1 MQHAAKQRDSQFGAN
16 DRIGANESG
25 IDRQFSEVS
34 AAVVEHLPHMRAFAR
49 SLAASRDQAD
59 DLVGEAAARAL
70 AAAHQFRP
78 GTNFKAWI
86 FTILRNAFYT
96 EGRKRWSRVISLD
109 DDDVFHQPSVAASQ
123 EDSLSFCDFRR
134 AFWHLSPKQREVLML
149 VGNSDLSYEEVAEIC
164 ECPVG
169 TVKSRVSR
177 ARLDLKR
184 ILEGETMP
192 MQRASTPAMAGTDL
206 IDSLENFHGPQEAIG
221 VGRRRRGR
229 EAVRR
234 PAFAES
240 MIN

>member
-1 MQHAAKQRDSQFGAN
+1 MQHAAKPCENRNGD
-16 DRIGANESG
+16 NESG

-49 SLAASRDQAD
+49 SLASSRDQAD

-96 EGRKRWSRVISLD
+96 EGRKRWSRVVSLN
-109 DDDVFHQPSVAASQ
+109 DDDVFHQPSVAPSQ

-134 AFWHLSPKQREVLML
+134 AFWRLSPKQREVLML
-149 VGNSDLSYEEVAEIC
+149 VGNNDLSYEEVAEIC

-184 ILEGETMP
+184 MLDGEAMP
-192 MQRASTPAMAGTDL
+192 IQRTSTPAMAGTDL
-206 IDSLENFHGPQEAIG
+206 IESLESFYGPSEIIG

-229 EAVRR
+229 DASRR
-234 PAFAES
+234 NVTAES
-240 MIN
+240 TIN